1 MGKHLGHLGG
11 IWEASRRF
19 SPLAKEF
26 SRLIL
31 ELVFVDFYQCWMAVG
46 LYFGTFGLTFGTL
59 ERSLGPPGRLLG
71 PRPLKTSKNI
81 FFWDLIL
88 DYFLGHNLT
97 LLGYVFEVRLPKASG
112 SLFQR
117 FWTHFGINFEGISSP
132 FCRCWKP

>member
-1 MGKHLGHLGG
+1 MASERHLGG
-11 IWEASRRF
+11 IGEASGRHLGGSHRRF

-71 PRPLKTSKNI
+71 PRPLKTSKKS
-81 FFWDLIL
+81 FF
-88 DYFLGHNLT
+88 GT
-97 LLGYVFEVRLPKASG
+97 S
-112 SLFQR
+112 
-117 FWTHFGINFEGISSP
+117 FWTTFWVII
-132 FCRCWKP
+132 

>member
-1 MGKHLGHLGG
+1 MGGISEASERHLGG
-11 IWEASRRF
+11 IWESSRRF

-71 PRPLKTSKNI
+71 PRPLKTSKRS
-81 FFWDLIL
+81 FF
-88 DYFLGHNLT
+88 GT
-97 LLGYVFEVRLPKASG
+97 S
-112 SLFQR
+112 
-117 FWTHFGINFEGISSP
+117 FWTTFWVII
-132 FCRCWKP
+132 